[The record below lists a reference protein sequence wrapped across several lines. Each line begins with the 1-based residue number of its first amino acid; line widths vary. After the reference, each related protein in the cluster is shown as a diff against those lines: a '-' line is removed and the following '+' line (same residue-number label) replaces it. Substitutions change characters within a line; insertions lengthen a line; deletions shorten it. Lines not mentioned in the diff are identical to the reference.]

1 PKRESVAYRRHHSHV
16 RTDPSRHCDLPRRSP
31 GSPGRPGNCRAAG
44 DYDPAVARGRIPT
57 SAANRYCSCRG
68 PARLR
73 RRISFCPLS
82 GALAVSKT
90 QIIIDVLLAI
100 GVLNALL
107 GSLGILLM
115 KDLYERLHYMAP
127 QSTVSIACFAAA
139 ILIFVAVAGTAVVL
153 TRNPLSQVIGL
164 TFYGLLLALMFFIF
178 QAPDVAFSQIVVGAV
193 ALPLMVL
200 LALAKIRNRE
210 VKQRMHHER

>member
-1 PKRESVAYRRHHSHV
+1 M
-16 RTDPSRHCDLPRRSP
+16 
-31 GSPGRPGNCRAAG
+31 
-44 DYDPAVARGRIPT
+44 I
-57 SAANRYCSCRG
+57 
-68 PARLR
+68 
-73 RRISFCPLS
+73 
-82 GALAVSKT
+82 
-90 QIIIDVLLAI
+90 VL
-100 GVLNALL
+100 
-107 GSLGILLM
+107 
-115 KDLYERLHYMAP
+115 H
-127 QSTVSIACFAAA
+127 AA
-139 ILIFVAVAGTAVVL
+139 ILIFVALAGTAVVF

>member
-1 PKRESVAYRRHHSHV
+1 M
-16 RTDPSRHCDLPRRSP
+16 
-31 GSPGRPGNCRAAG
+31 
-44 DYDPAVARGRIPT
+44 I
-57 SAANRYCSCRG
+57 
-68 PARLR
+68 
-73 RRISFCPLS
+73 
-82 GALAVSKT
+82 
-90 QIIIDVLLAI
+90 VL
-100 GVLNALL
+100 
-107 GSLGILLM
+107 
-115 KDLYERLHYMAP
+115 H
-127 QSTVSIACFAAA
+127 AA

-164 TFYGLLLALMFFIF
+164 TFYGLLLALMFFMF